1 MKDKISIITTFYNS
15 ENYILKCINSVWNQE
30 ISDDFNIE
38 YILIDDHSEDKTHE
52 IIDIFFKEYGQWGS
66 CEYKIIKTPQNLGC
80 GGARNFGIAN
90 STGNYI
96 MFLDADDYYIND
108 DFVLRAYN
116 MIVEHNA
123 DIIEFG
129 IKYINQNGERE
140 NLVSNKTFVI
150 SNNHVGNLS
159 VMFYDNLIKFMP
171 WTKIIR
177 RSIVETKSYDTSR
190 TFEDIRTTP
199 YWVYNANKII
209 VANTIEINYRAA
221 QGSIIRENPNDTR
234 LGTVAAIASLF
245 EDFKDNKD
253 ILKAMYDRCLVDL
266 RTLLIVNSDSD
277 YFKEMSKL
285 NTKMLSYIYPD
296 DYQKRTFNLE

>member
-1 MKDKISIITTFYNS
+1 MKDIVSVITTFYNAQD
-15 ENYILKCINSVWNQE
+15 YILKCLNSVNNQLINEFFE
-30 ISDDFNIE
+30 IEFVLVDDCAT
-38 YILIDDHSEDKTHE
+38 DDTAK
-52 IIDIFFKEYGQWGS
+52 IIKIFFDNYTTGNVKS
-66 CEYKIIKTPQNLGC
+66 KVIKTPQNMGC

-90 STGNYI
+90 SSGQYL
-96 MFLDADDYYIND
+96 MFLDADDYYINN
-108 DFVLRAYN
+108 DFVLRAYTM
-116 MIVEHNA
+116 MIEHNA

-129 IKYINQNGERE
+129 LKYINQNGERE
-140 NLVSNKTFVI
+140 NLVSSKTFMI
-150 SNNHVGNLS
+150 NNNHIGNLS

-177 RSIVETKSYDTSR
+177 RSIVETKPYDTSR

-199 YWVYNANKII
+199 YWVYKANKII
-209 VANTIEINYRAA
+209 IANTIEINYRAA
-221 QGSIIRENPNDTR
+221 ANSIIRENPNETR
-234 LGTVAAIASLF
+234 LGTVKAISELF

-266 RTLLIVNSDSD
+266 RTMIHVNSDSN

-296 DYQKRTFNLE
+296 DYQKRTYNVE

>member
-1 MKDKISIITTFYNS
+1 MKDKVSIITTFYNC
-15 ENYILKCINSVWNQE
+15 ENYILKCINSVWDQE
-30 ISDDFNIE
+30 ISDNFDIE
-38 YILIDDHSEDKTHE
+38 YVLIDDHSEDKTHE
-52 IIDIFFKEYGQWGS
+52 IIDIFFKEYGDYGS
-66 CEYKIIKTPQNLGC
+66 CHYKIIKTPKNLGC

-96 MFLDADDYYIND
+96 MFLDADDYYINN

-116 MIVEHNA
+116 MITEHDA

-150 SNNHVGNLS
+150 NNNHIGNLS

-177 RSIVETKSYDTSR
+177 RSIVETREYDTSR

-199 YWVYNANKII
+199 YWVYNASKII

-221 QGSIIRENPNDTR
+221 SNSIIRDNPNDTR
-234 LGTVAAIASLF
+234 LGTVRAIASLF
-245 EDFKDNKD
+245 EDFKNNKD

-266 RTLLIVNSDSD
+266 RTMLRVNSDSD

>member
-1 MKDKISIITTFYNS
+1 MKDIVSVITTFYNAQD
-15 ENYILKCINSVWNQE
+15 YILKCLNSVNNQLINEFFE
-30 ISDDFNIE
+30 IEFVLVDDCST
-38 YILIDDHSEDKTHE
+38 DDTAK
-52 IIDIFFKEYGQWGS
+52 IIKIFFDNYTTGNVKS
-66 CEYKIIKTPQNLGC
+66 KVIKTPQNMGC

-90 STGNYI
+90 SSGQYL
-96 MFLDADDYYIND
+96 MFLDADDYYINN
-108 DFVLRAYN
+108 DFILRAYSM
-116 MIVEHNA
+116 MIEHNA

-129 IKYINQNGERE
+129 LKYINQNGERE
-140 NLVSNKTFVI
+140 NLVSSKTFMI
-150 SNNHVGNLS
+150 NNNHIGNLS
-159 VMFYDNLIKFMP
+159 VMFYDNMIKFMP

-177 RSIVETKSYDTSR
+177 RSIVETRPYNTSR

-221 QGSIIRENPNDTR
+221 ANSIIRENINETR
-234 LGTVAAIASLF
+234 LGTVKAISELF

-266 RTLLIVNSDSD
+266 RTMIHVNSDSD

-296 DYQKRTFNLE
+296 DYQKRTYNVE

>member
-1 MKDKISIITTFYNS
+1 MKDKVSIITTFYNC
-15 ENYILKCINSVWNQE
+15 ENYILKCINSVWDQE
-30 ISDDFNIE
+30 ISDNFDIE

-52 IIDIFFKEYGQWGS
+52 IIDIFFKEYGDYGS
-66 CEYKIIKTPQNLGC
+66 CHYKIIKTPKNLGC

-96 MFLDADDYYIND
+96 MFLDADDYYINN

-116 MIVEHNA
+116 MITEHDA

-150 SNNHVGNLS
+150 NNNHIGNLS

-177 RSIVETKSYDTSR
+177 RSIVETREYDTSR

-199 YWVYNANKII
+199 YWVYNASKII

-221 QGSIIRENPNDTR
+221 SNSIIRDNPNDTR
-234 LGTVAAIASLF
+234 LGTVSAIASLF

-266 RTLLIVNSDSD
+266 RTMLRVNSDSD

>member
-1 MKDKISIITTFYNS
+1 MKDKVSIITTFYNC
-15 ENYILKCINSVWNQE
+15 ENYILKCINSVWDQE
-30 ISDDFNIE
+30 ISDNFDIE
-38 YILIDDHSEDKTHE
+38 YVLIDDHSEDKTHE
-52 IIDIFFKEYGQWGS
+52 IIDIFFKEYGQYGS
-66 CEYKIIKTPQNLGC
+66 CEYKIIKTPKNLGC

-96 MFLDADDYYIND
+96 MFLDADDYYINN

-116 MIVEHNA
+116 MITEHDA

-150 SNNHVGNLS
+150 NNNHIGNLS

-177 RSIVETKSYDTSR
+177 RSIVETREYDTSR

-199 YWVYNANKII
+199 YWVYNASKII

-221 QGSIIRENPNDTR
+221 SNSIIRDNPNDTR
-234 LGTVAAIASLF
+234 LGTVRAIASLF

-266 RTLLIVNSDSD
+266 RTMLRVNSDSD

>member
-1 MKDKISIITTFYNS
+1 MKDIVSVITTFYNAQD
-15 ENYILKCINSVWNQE
+15 YILKCLNSVNNQLINEFFE
-30 ISDDFNIE
+30 IEFVLVDDCST
-38 YILIDDHSEDKTHE
+38 DDTAK
-52 IIDIFFKEYGQWGS
+52 IIKIFFDNYTTGNVKS
-66 CEYKIIKTPQNLGC
+66 KVIKTPQNMGC

-90 STGNYI
+90 SSGQYL
-96 MFLDADDYYIND
+96 MFLDADDYYINN
-108 DFVLRAYN
+108 DFVLRAYSM
-116 MIVEHNA
+116 MIEHNA

-129 IKYINQNGERE
+129 LKYINQNGERE
-140 NLVSNKTFVI
+140 NLVSSKTFMI
-150 SNNHVGNLS
+150 NNNHIGNLS
-159 VMFYDNLIKFMP
+159 VMFYDNMIKFMP

-177 RSIVETKSYDTSR
+177 RSIVETRPYNTSR

-221 QGSIIRENPNDTR
+221 ANSIIRENINETR
-234 LGTVAAIASLF
+234 LGTVKAISELF

-266 RTLLIVNSDSD
+266 RTMIRVNSDSD

-296 DYQKRTFNLE
+296 DYQKRTYNVE

>member
-1 MKDKISIITTFYNS
+1 MKDIVSVITTFYNAQD
-15 ENYILKCINSVWNQE
+15 YILKCLNSVNNQLINEFFE
-30 ISDDFNIE
+30 IEFVLVDDCST
-38 YILIDDHSEDKTHE
+38 DDTAK
-52 IIDIFFKEYGQWGS
+52 IIKIFFDNYTTENVKS
-66 CEYKIIKTPQNLGC
+66 KVIKTPQNMGC

-90 STGNYI
+90 SSGQYL
-96 MFLDADDYYIND
+96 MFLDADDYYINN
-108 DFVLRAYN
+108 DFVLRAYSM
-116 MIVEHNA
+116 MIEHNA

-129 IKYINQNGERE
+129 LKYINQNGERE
-140 NLVSNKTFVI
+140 NLVSSKTFMI
-150 SNNHVGNLS
+150 NNNHIGNLS
-159 VMFYDNLIKFMP
+159 VMFYDNMIKFMP

-177 RSIVETKSYDTSR
+177 RSIVETRPYNTSR

-221 QGSIIRENPNDTR
+221 ANSIIRENPNETR
-234 LGTVAAIASLF
+234 LGTVKAISELF

-266 RTLLIVNSDSD
+266 RTMIHVNSDSD

-296 DYQKRTFNLE
+296 DYQKRTYNVE

>member
-1 MKDKISIITTFYNS
+1 MKDIVSVITTFYNAQD
-15 ENYILKCINSVWNQE
+15 YILKCLNSVNNQLINEFFE
-30 ISDDFNIE
+30 IEFVLVDDCST
-38 YILIDDHSEDKTHE
+38 DDTAK
-52 IIDIFFKEYGQWGS
+52 IIKIFFDNYTTENVKS
-66 CEYKIIKTPQNLGC
+66 KVIKTPQNMGC

-90 STGNYI
+90 SSGQYL
-96 MFLDADDYYIND
+96 MFLDADDYYINN
-108 DFVLRAYN
+108 DFVLRAYSM
-116 MIVEHNA
+116 MIEHNA

-129 IKYINQNGERE
+129 LKYINQNGERE
-140 NLVSNKTFVI
+140 NLVSSKTFMI
-150 SNNHVGNLS
+150 NNNHIGNLS
-159 VMFYDNLIKFMP
+159 VMFYDNMIKFMP

-177 RSIVETKSYDTSR
+177 RSIVETRPYNTSR

-221 QGSIIRENPNDTR
+221 ANSIIRENINETR
-234 LGTVAAIASLF
+234 LGTVKAISELF

-253 ILKAMYDRCLVDL
+253 ILKAMYDRCLIDL
-266 RTLLIVNSDSD
+266 RTMIRVNSDSD

-296 DYQKRTFNLE
+296 DYQKRTYNVE

>member
-1 MKDKISIITTFYNS
+1 MKDIVSVITTFYNAQD
-15 ENYILKCINSVWNQE
+15 YILKCLNSVNNQLINEFFE
-30 ISDDFNIE
+30 IEFVLVDDCST
-38 YILIDDHSEDKTHE
+38 DDTAK
-52 IIDIFFKEYGQWGS
+52 IIKIFFDNYTTGNVKS
-66 CEYKIIKTPQNLGC
+66 KVIKTPQNMGC

-90 STGNYI
+90 SSGQYL
-96 MFLDADDYYIND
+96 MFLDADDYYINN
-108 DFVLRAYN
+108 DFVLRAYSM
-116 MIVEHNA
+116 MIEHNA

-129 IKYINQNGERE
+129 LKYINQNGERE
-140 NLVSNKTFVI
+140 NLVSSKTFMI
-150 SNNHVGNLS
+150 NNNHIGNLS

-177 RSIVETKSYDTSR
+177 RSIVETRPYNTSR

-209 VANTIEINYRAA
+209 IANTIEINYRAA
-221 QGSIIRENPNDTR
+221 ANSIIRENPNETR
-234 LGTVAAIASLF
+234 LGTVKAISELF

-266 RTLLIVNSDSD
+266 RTMIHVNSDSD

-296 DYQKRTFNLE
+296 DYQKRTYNVE

>member
-1 MKDKISIITTFYNS
+1 MKDKVSIITTFYNC
-15 ENYILKCINSVWNQE
+15 ENYILKCINSVWDQE
-30 ISDDFNIE
+30 ISDDFDIE
-38 YILIDDHSEDKTHE
+38 YILIDDHSEDKTHD
-52 IIDIFFKEYGQWGS
+52 IIDIFFKEYGQFGS

-96 MFLDADDYYIND
+96 MFLDADDYYINN
-108 DFVLRAYN
+108 DFVLRAYTM
-116 MIVEHNA
+116 MIEHNA

-129 IKYINQNGERE
+129 LKYINQNGERE
-140 NLVSNKTFVI
+140 NLVSSKTFMI
-150 SNNHVGNLS
+150 NNNHIGNLS

-177 RSIVETKSYDTSR
+177 RSIVETRPYDTSR

-199 YWVYNANKII
+199 YWVYKANKII
-209 VANTIEINYRAA
+209 IANTIEINYRAA
-221 QGSIIRENPNDTR
+221 ANSIIRENPNETR
-234 LGTVAAIASLF
+234 LGTVKAISELF

-266 RTLLIVNSDSD
+266 RTMIHVNSDSN

-296 DYQKRTFNLE
+296 DYQKRTYNVE

>member
-1 MKDKISIITTFYNS
+1 MKDKISIITTFYNN
-15 ENYILKCINSVWNQE
+15 ENYILKCINSVWEQE
-30 ISDDFNIE
+30 ISNDFEIE
-38 YILIDDHSEDKTHE
+38 YILIDDNSEDKTHD
-52 IIDIFFKEYGQWGS
+52 IIDIFFKEYGQYGS
-66 CEYKIIKTPQNLGC
+66 CTYKIIKTPQNLGC

-96 MFLDADDYYIND
+96 MFLDADDYYIHN

-116 MIVEHNA
+116 MIKEHNA

-140 NLVSNKTFVI
+140 NLVSSKTFVI
-150 SNNHVGNLS
+150 NNNHIGNLS

-171 WTKIIR
+171 WTKIIK
-177 RSIVETKSYDTSR
+177 RSIVETRPYDTSR

-199 YWVYNANKII
+199 YWIYNANKII
-209 VANTIEINYRAA
+209 ISNSIEINYRAA
-221 QGSIIRENPNDTR
+221 QKSIIRENPNETR

-253 ILKAMYDRCLVDL
+253 ILRAMYDRCLVDL
-266 RTLLIVNSDSD
+266 RTMTKVDSDSD

-285 NTKMLSYIYPD
+285 NTKMLSYIYPN

>member
-1 MKDKISIITTFYNS
+1 MKDIVSVITTFYNAQD
-15 ENYILKCINSVWNQE
+15 YILKCLNSVNNQLINEFFE
-30 ISDDFNIE
+30 IEFVLVDDCST
-38 YILIDDHSEDKTHE
+38 DDTAK
-52 IIDIFFKEYGQWGS
+52 IIKIFFDNYTTGNVKS
-66 CEYKIIKTPQNLGC
+66 KVIKTPQNMGC

-90 STGNYI
+90 SSGQYL
-96 MFLDADDYYIND
+96 MFLDADDYYINN
-108 DFVLRAYN
+108 DFVLRAYSM
-116 MIVEHNA
+116 MIEHNA

-129 IKYINQNGERE
+129 LKYINQNGERE
-140 NLVSNKTFVI
+140 NLVSSKTFMI
-150 SNNHVGNLS
+150 NNNHIGNLS
-159 VMFYDNLIKFMP
+159 VMFYDNMIKFMP

-177 RSIVETKSYDTSR
+177 RSIVETRPYNTSR

-221 QGSIIRENPNDTR
+221 ANSIIRENINETR
-234 LGTVAAIASLF
+234 LGTVKAISELF

-266 RTLLIVNSDSD
+266 RTMIQVNSDSD

-296 DYQKRTFNLE
+296 DYQKRTYNVE

>member
-1 MKDKISIITTFYNS
+1 MKDIVSVITTFYNAQD
-15 ENYILKCINSVWNQE
+15 YILKCLNSVNNQLINEFFE
-30 ISDDFNIE
+30 IEFVLVDDCST
-38 YILIDDHSEDKTHE
+38 DDTAK
-52 IIDIFFKEYGQWGS
+52 IIKIFFDNYTTENVKS
-66 CEYKIIKTPQNLGC
+66 KVIKTPQNMGC

-90 STGNYI
+90 SSGQYL
-96 MFLDADDYYIND
+96 MFLDADDYYINN
-108 DFVLRAYN
+108 DFVLRAYSM
-116 MIVEHNA
+116 MIEHNA

-129 IKYINQNGERE
+129 LKYINQNGERE
-140 NLVSNKTFVI
+140 NLVSSKTFMI
-150 SNNHVGNLS
+150 NNNHIGNLS
-159 VMFYDNLIKFMP
+159 VMFYDNMIKFMP

-177 RSIVETKSYDTSR
+177 RSIVETRPYNTSR

-221 QGSIIRENPNDTR
+221 ANSILRENLNETR
-234 LGTVAAIASLF
+234 LGTVKAISELF

-266 RTLLIVNSDSD
+266 RTMIHVNSDSD

-296 DYQKRTFNLE
+296 DYQKRTYNVE

>member
-1 MKDKISIITTFYNS
+1 MKDKVSIITTFYNC

-30 ISDDFNIE
+30 ISDDFDIE
-38 YILIDDHSEDKTHE
+38 YILIDDNSEDKTNE
-52 IIDIFFKEYGQWGS
+52 IIDIFFKEYGQLSS
-66 CEYKIIKTPQNLGC
+66 CTYKIIKTPQNLGC

-96 MFLDADDYYIND
+96 MFLDADDYYIHN

-116 MIVEHNA
+116 MIVEHDA

-140 NLVSNKTFVI
+140 NLVSNKIFVI
-150 SNNHVGNLS
+150 NNNHIGNLS

-171 WTKIIR
+171 WTKILK
-177 RSIVETKSYDTSR
+177 RSIVETRPYDTSR

-209 VANTIEINYRAA
+209 IATDLTLPVIGTGIGFNSFVITIGLSTDPSALTVNVIFCLFNYVSVSVIPELNSGQARK
-221 QGSIIRENPNDTR
+221 SVENRCQADFQ
-234 LGTVAAIASLF
+234 AIQ
-245 EDFKDNKD
+245 D
-253 ILKAMYDRCLVDL
+253 LKRKKVKNPHKKQ
-266 RTLLIVNSDSD
+266 I
-277 YFKEMSKL
+277 K
-285 NTKMLSYIYPD
+285 
-296 DYQKRTFNLE
+296 

>member
-1 MKDKISIITTFYNS
+1 MKDKVSIITTFYNC
-15 ENYILKCINSVWNQE
+15 ENYILKCINSVWDQE
-30 ISDDFNIE
+30 ISDNFDIE

-52 IIDIFFKEYGQWGS
+52 IIDIFFKEYGQYGS
-66 CEYKIIKTPQNLGC
+66 CEYKIIKTPKNLGC

-96 MFLDADDYYIND
+96 MFLDADDYYINN

-116 MIVEHNA
+116 MITEHDA

-150 SNNHVGNLS
+150 NNNHIGNLS

-177 RSIVETKSYDTSR
+177 RSIVETREYDTSR

-199 YWVYNANKII
+199 YWVYNASKII

-221 QGSIIRENPNDTR
+221 SNSIIRDNPNDTR
-234 LGTVAAIASLF
+234 LGTVSAIASLF

-266 RTLLIVNSDSD
+266 RTMLRVNSDSD

>member
-1 MKDKISIITTFYNS
+1 MMDKVSIITTFYNA

-30 ISDDFNIE
+30 ISDDFDIE

-52 IIDIFFKEYGQWGS
+52 IIDIFFKEYGQLGG

-96 MFLDADDYYIND
+96 MFLDADDYYINN

>member
-1 MKDKISIITTFYNS
+1 MKDKVSIITTFYNC
-15 ENYILKCINSVWNQE
+15 ENYILKCINSVWDQE
-30 ISDDFNIE
+30 ISDNFDIE

-52 IIDIFFKEYGQWGS
+52 IIDIFFKEYGQYGS
-66 CEYKIIKTPQNLGC
+66 CEYKIIKTPKNLGC

-96 MFLDADDYYIND
+96 MFLDADDYYINN

-116 MIVEHNA
+116 MITEHDA

-150 SNNHVGNLS
+150 NNNHIGNLS

-177 RSIVETKSYDTSR
+177 RSIVETREYDTSR

-199 YWVYNANKII
+199 YWVYNASKII

-221 QGSIIRENPNDTR
+221 SNSIIRDNPNDTR
-234 LGTVAAIASLF
+234 LGTVRAIASLF
-245 EDFKDNKD
+245 EDFKNNKD

-266 RTLLIVNSDSD
+266 RTMLRVNSDSD

>member
-1 MKDKISIITTFYNS
+1 MKDKISIITTFYNC
-15 ENYILKCINSVWNQE
+15 ENYILKCINSVWDQE
-30 ISDDFNIE
+30 ISDDFDIE
-38 YILIDDHSEDKTHE
+38 YILIDDNSEDKTHE
-52 IIDIFFKEYGQWGS
+52 IIDIFFKEYGQFGS
-66 CEYKIIKTPQNLGC
+66 CKYKIIKTPQNLGC

-96 MFLDADDYYIND
+96 MFLDADDYYINN
-108 DFVLRAYN
+108 DFALRAYN

-140 NLVSNKTFVI
+140 NLVANKTFVI
-150 SNNHVGNLS
+150 NNNHVGNLS

-171 WTKIIR
+171 WTKILK
-177 RSIVETKSYDTSR
+177 RSIVETRPYDTSR

-199 YWVYNANKII
+199 YWVYNASKII
-209 VANTIEINYRAA
+209 IANTIEINYRAA

-245 EDFKDNKD
+245 EDFSTNKD

-266 RTLLIVNSDSD
+266 RTMIMVDSDSD

-296 DYQKRTFNLE
+296 DYEKRTFNLE

>member
-1 MKDKISIITTFYNS
+1 MKDIVSVITTFYNAQD
-15 ENYILKCINSVWNQE
+15 YILKCLNSVNNQLINEFFE
-30 ISDDFNIE
+30 IEFVLVDDCST
-38 YILIDDHSEDKTHE
+38 DDTAK
-52 IIDIFFKEYGQWGS
+52 IIKIFFDNYTTGNVKS
-66 CEYKIIKTPQNLGC
+66 KVIKTPQNMGC

-90 STGNYI
+90 SSGQYL
-96 MFLDADDYYIND
+96 MFLDADDYYINN
-108 DFVLRAYN
+108 DFVLRAYSM
-116 MIVEHNA
+116 MIEHNA

-129 IKYINQNGERE
+129 LKYINQYGERE
-140 NLVSNKTFVI
+140 NLVKRKTFI
-150 SNNHVGNLS
+150 INNNHIGNLL
-159 VMFYDNLIKFMP
+159 VMFYDSMIKFMP

-177 RSIVETKSYDTSR
+177 RSIVETRPYNTSR

-209 VANTIEINYRAA
+209 IANTIEINYRAA
-221 QGSIIRENPNDTR
+221 ANSIIRENPNETR
-234 LGTVAAIASLF
+234 LGTVKAISELF

-266 RTLLIVNSDSD
+266 RTMIHVNSDSD

-296 DYQKRTFNLE
+296 DYQKRTYNVE

>member
-1 MKDKISIITTFYNS
+1 MKDKISIITTFYNA
-15 ENYILKCINSVWNQE
+15 ENYILKCINSVWDQE
-30 ISDDFNIE
+30 YSGDFEIE
-38 YILIDDHSEDKTHE
+38 YILIDDHSEDKTKD
-52 IIDIFFKEYGQWGS
+52 IIEIFFKEYGQYGS
-66 CEYKIIKTPQNLGC
+66 CMYKIIKTPQNLGC

-96 MFLDADDYYIND
+96 MFLDADDYYIHN

-116 MIVEHNA
+116 MMVEHNA

-129 IKYINQNGERE
+129 IKYINQRGERE
-140 NLVSNKTFVI
+140 NLVSNKTVMI
-150 SNNHVGNLS
+150 ENNHIGNLS

-171 WTKIIR
+171 WTKIIK
-177 RSIVETKSYDTSR
+177 RSIVETHPYDVSR

-209 VANTIEINYRAA
+209 ISNSIEINYRAA
-221 QGSIIRENPNDTR
+221 SKSIIRENPNDTR
-234 LGTVAAIASLF
+234 LGTVKAIASLF
-245 EDFKDNKD
+245 EDFKDQKD

-266 RTLLIVNSDSD
+266 RTMIHCNYESN

-285 NTKMLSYIYPD
+285 NTYMLSYIYPD
-296 DYQKRTFNLE
+296 DYEKRTFNLE

>member
-1 MKDKISIITTFYNS
+1 MKDIVSVITTFYNAQD
-15 ENYILKCINSVWNQE
+15 YILKCLNSVNNQLINEFFE
-30 ISDDFNIE
+30 IEFVLVDDCST
-38 YILIDDHSEDKTHE
+38 DDTAK
-52 IIDIFFKEYGQWGS
+52 IIKIFFDNYTTGNVKS
-66 CEYKIIKTPQNLGC
+66 KVIKTPQNMGC

-90 STGNYI
+90 SSGQYL
-96 MFLDADDYYIND
+96 MFLDADDYYINN
-108 DFVLRAYN
+108 DFVLRAYSM
-116 MIVEHNA
+116 MIEHNA

-129 IKYINQNGERE
+129 LKYINQNGERE
-140 NLVSNKTFVI
+140 NLVSSKTFMI
-150 SNNHVGNLS
+150 NNNHIGNLS
-159 VMFYDNLIKFMP
+159 VMFYDNMIKFMP

-177 RSIVETKSYDTSR
+177 RSIVETRPYNTSR

-209 VANTIEINYRAA
+209 IANTIEINYRAA
-221 QGSIIRENPNDTR
+221 ANSIIRENPNETR
-234 LGTVAAIASLF
+234 LGTVKAISELF

-266 RTLLIVNSDSD
+266 RTMIHVNSDSD

-296 DYQKRTFNLE
+296 DYQKRTYNVE

>member
-1 MKDKISIITTFYNS
+1 MKDKVSIITTFYNC
-15 ENYILKCINSVWNQE
+15 ENYILKCINSVWDQE
-30 ISDDFNIE
+30 ISDNFDIE

-52 IIDIFFKEYGQWGS
+52 IIDIFFKEYGQYGS
-66 CEYKIIKTPQNLGC
+66 CEYKIIKTPKNLGC

-96 MFLDADDYYIND
+96 MFLDADDYYINN

-116 MIVEHNA
+116 MITEHDA

-150 SNNHVGNLS
+150 NNNHIGNLS

-177 RSIVETKSYDTSR
+177 RSIVETREYDTSR

-199 YWVYNANKII
+199 YWVYNASKII

-221 QGSIIRENPNDTR
+221 SNSIIRDNPNDTR
-234 LGTVAAIASLF
+234 LGTVSAIASLF

-266 RTLLIVNSDSD
+266 RTMLRVNSDSD

-296 DYQKRTFNLE
+296 DYQKRTYNVE

>member
-1 MKDKISIITTFYNS
+1 MKDIVSVITTFYNAQD
-15 ENYILKCINSVWNQE
+15 YILKCLNSVNNQLINEFFE
-30 ISDDFNIE
+30 IEFVLVDDCST
-38 YILIDDHSEDKTHE
+38 DDTAK
-52 IIDIFFKEYGQWGS
+52 IIKIFFDNYTTGNVKS
-66 CEYKIIKTPQNLGC
+66 KLIKTPQNMGC

-90 STGNYI
+90 SSGQYL
-96 MFLDADDYYIND
+96 MFLDADDYYINN
-108 DFVLRAYN
+108 DFVLRAYSM
-116 MIVEHNA
+116 MIEHNA

-129 IKYINQNGERE
+129 LKYINQNGERE
-140 NLVSNKTFVI
+140 NLVSSKTFMI
-150 SNNHVGNLS
+150 NNNHIGNLS

-177 RSIVETKSYDTSR
+177 RSIVETRPYNTSR

-209 VANTIEINYRAA
+209 IANTIEINYRAA
-221 QGSIIRENPNDTR
+221 ANSIIRENPNETR
-234 LGTVAAIASLF
+234 LGTVKAISELF

-266 RTLLIVNSDSD
+266 RTMIHVNSDSD

-296 DYQKRTFNLE
+296 DYQKRTYNVE

>member
-1 MKDKISIITTFYNS
+1 MKDKISIITTFYNN
-15 ENYILKCINSVWNQE
+15 ENYILKCINSVWEQE
-30 ISDDFNIE
+30 ISNDFEIE
-38 YILIDDHSEDKTHE
+38 YILIDDNSEDKTHD
-52 IIDIFFKEYGQWGS
+52 IIDIFFKEYGQYGS
-66 CEYKIIKTPQNLGC
+66 CTYKIIKTLQNLGC

-96 MFLDADDYYIND
+96 MFLDADDYYIHN

-116 MIVEHNA
+116 MIKEHNA

-140 NLVSNKTFVI
+140 NLVSSKTFVI
-150 SNNHVGNLS
+150 NNNHIGNLS

-171 WTKIIR
+171 WTKIIK
-177 RSIVETKSYDTSR
+177 RSIVETRPYDTSR

-199 YWVYNANKII
+199 YWIYNANKII
-209 VANTIEINYRAA
+209 ISNSIEINYRAA
-221 QGSIIRENPNDTR
+221 QKSIIRENPNETR
-234 LGTVAAIASLF
+234 LGTVAAISSLF

-253 ILKAMYDRCLVDL
+253 ILRAMYDRCLVDL
-266 RTLLIVNSDSD
+266 RTMTKVDSDSD

-285 NTKMLSYIYPD
+285 NTKMLSYIYPN

>member
-1 MKDKISIITTFYNS
+1 MKDIVSVITTFYNAQD
-15 ENYILKCINSVWNQE
+15 YILKCLNSVNNQLINEFFE
-30 ISDDFNIE
+30 IEFVLVDDCST
-38 YILIDDHSEDKTHE
+38 DDTAK
-52 IIDIFFKEYGQWGS
+52 IIKIFFDNYTTGNVKS
-66 CEYKIIKTPQNLGC
+66 KVIKTPQNMGC

-90 STGNYI
+90 SSGQYL
-96 MFLDADDYYIND
+96 MFLDADDYYINN
-108 DFVLRAYN
+108 DFVLRAYSM
-116 MIVEHNA
+116 MIEHNA

-129 IKYINQNGERE
+129 LKYINQNGERE
-140 NLVSNKTFVI
+140 NLVSSKTFI
-150 SNNHVGNLS
+150 INNNHIGNLL
-159 VMFYDNLIKFMP
+159 VMFYDSMIKFMP

-177 RSIVETKSYDTSR
+177 RSIVETRPYNTSR

-209 VANTIEINYRAA
+209 IANTIEINYRAA
-221 QGSIIRENPNDTR
+221 ANSIIRENPNETR
-234 LGTVAAIASLF
+234 LGTVKAISELF

-266 RTLLIVNSDSD
+266 RTMIRVNSDSD

-296 DYQKRTFNLE
+296 DYQKRTYNVE

>member
-1 MKDKISIITTFYNS
+1 MKDIVSVITTFYNAQD
-15 ENYILKCINSVWNQE
+15 YILKCLNSVNNQLINEFFE
-30 ISDDFNIE
+30 IEFVLVDDCST
-38 YILIDDHSEDKTHE
+38 DDTAK
-52 IIDIFFKEYGQWGS
+52 IIKIFFDNYTTENVKS
-66 CEYKIIKTPQNLGC
+66 KVIKTPQNMGC

-90 STGNYI
+90 SSGQYL
-96 MFLDADDYYIND
+96 MFLDADDYYINN
-108 DFVLRAYN
+108 DFVLRAYSM
-116 MIVEHNA
+116 MIEHNA

-129 IKYINQNGERE
+129 LKYINQYGERE
-140 NLVSNKTFVI
+140 NLVSSKTFVI
-150 SNNHVGNLS
+150 NNNHIGNLS
-159 VMFYDNLIKFMP
+159 VMFYDNMIKFMP

-177 RSIVETKSYDTSR
+177 RSIVETRPYNASR

-209 VANTIEINYRAA
+209 IANTIEINYRAA
-221 QGSIIRENPNDTR
+221 ANSIIRENLNETR
-234 LGTVAAIASLF
+234 LGTVKAISELF

-266 RTLLIVNSDSD
+266 RTMIRVNSDSD

-296 DYQKRTFNLE
+296 DYQKRTYNVE

>member
-1 MKDKISIITTFYNS
+1 MKDKVSIITTFYNS
-15 ENYILKCINSVWNQE
+15 ENYILKCINSVWEQE
-30 ISDDFNIE
+30 ISDNFDIE
-38 YILIDDHSEDKTHE
+38 YILIDDNSNDKTHE
-52 IIDIFFKEYGQWGS
+52 IIDIFFKEYGQLGS

-96 MFLDADDYYIND
+96 MFLDADDYYIHN

-116 MIVEHNA
+116 MMVEHNA

-150 SNNHVGNLS
+150 NNNHVGNLS

-171 WTKIIR
+171 WTKILK
-177 RSIVETKSYDTSR
+177 RSIIETRPYDTSR

-209 VANTIEINYRAA
+209 ISNTIEINYRASR
-221 QGSIIRENPNDTR
+221 QSIIRENPNDTR

-266 RTLLIVNSDSD
+266 RTMTMVDSNGD
-277 YFKEMSKL
+277 YFKEMSRL

-296 DYQKRTFNLE
+296 DYKKRTFNLE

>member
-1 MKDKISIITTFYNS
+1 MKDIVSVITTFYNAQD
-15 ENYILKCINSVWNQE
+15 YILKCLNSVNNQLINEFFE
-30 ISDDFNIE
+30 IEFVLVDDCST
-38 YILIDDHSEDKTHE
+38 DDTAK
-52 IIDIFFKEYGQWGS
+52 IIKIFFDNYTTGNVKS
-66 CEYKIIKTPQNLGC
+66 KVIKTPQNMGC

-90 STGNYI
+90 SSGQYL
-96 MFLDADDYYIND
+96 MFLDADDYYINN
-108 DFVLRAYN
+108 DFILRAYSM
-116 MIVEHNA
+116 MIEHNA

-129 IKYINQNGERE
+129 LKYINQNGERE
-140 NLVSNKTFVI
+140 NLVSSKTFMI
-150 SNNHVGNLS
+150 NNNHIGNLS
-159 VMFYDNLIKFMP
+159 VMFYDNMIKFMP

-177 RSIVETKSYDTSR
+177 RSIVETRPYNTSR

-221 QGSIIRENPNDTR
+221 ANSIIRENINETR
-234 LGTVAAIASLF
+234 LGTVKAISELF

-266 RTLLIVNSDSD
+266 RTMIRVNSDSD

-296 DYQKRTFNLE
+296 DYQKRTYNVE